1 MICFCVLFTIIGMDK
16 SKKYLIVGTIL
27 LVIII
32 VFAVL
37 FSRVN
42 KSDAPIEELPAGPI
56 SECQQVSGSYVGL
69 SEQDAINKAK
79 QDGLTYRVT
88 ERDGEG
94 LAATMDY
101 SANRINFAITNGKV
115 KSANCG

>member
-1 MICFCVLFTIIGMDK
+1 MDK